1 MILIYSLARLVT
13 AVVPCDMLLLEDGK
27 PPNYVVAGCCAIDN
41 IAPHHNFMET
51 VALRVTI
58 AIYINDNVL

>member
-1 MILIYSLARLVT
+1 
-13 AVVPCDMLLLEDGK
+13 MLPVLLEDGK
-27 PPNYVVAGCCAIDN
+27 PPNYVVAGCCVIDN
-41 IAPHHNFMET
+41 IALAPHHNFMET